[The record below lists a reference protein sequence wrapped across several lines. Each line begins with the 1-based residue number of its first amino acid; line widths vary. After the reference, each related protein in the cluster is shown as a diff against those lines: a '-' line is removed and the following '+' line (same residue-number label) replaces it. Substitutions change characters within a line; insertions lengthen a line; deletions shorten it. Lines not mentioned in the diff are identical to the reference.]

1 MASFARTIRRRA
13 GARPPVAEVPVPVAE
28 QVYRRLRDDIA
39 AGRLAPRARLSERA
53 LSAAL
58 AVSTSPIKAA
68 LKRLEQEGMVVTQP
82 RRGTWVAFAPEKAH
96 EMGLIR
102 AALEGIAARLAA
114 ERITAPDLAVLEAIL
129 GELRRATETL
139 DREALVEAND
149 RYHALV
155 LKAADNVFLSNAVR
169 GLRGYFLITQARM
182 RTMQLR
188 PELAMAE
195 HEAIFAAL
203 AAHDAE
209 AAETAMRAH
218 IARTVDTLWG
228 VNAAPAP
235 RLRRARR
242 RRAVSAAP
250 S

>member
-1 MASFARTIRRRA
+1 MVSFACSPTRRA
-13 GARPPVAEVPVPVAE
+13 AARPVQEASVPVAE

-58 AVSTSPIKAA
+58 GVSTSPIKAA

-114 ERITAPDLAVLEAIL
+114 QRIGAADLAALEAIL
-129 GELRRATETL
+129 AELRRATESL

-155 LKAADNVFLSNAVR
+155 LKAADNVFLANAVR

-182 RTMQLR
+182 RTMRLR

-209 AAETAMRAH
+209 AAERAMRAH
-218 IARTVDTLWG
+218 IARTVETLWG
-228 VNAAPAP
+228 PGAAPAA
-235 RLRRARR
+235 RLRRVRR
-242 RRAVSAAP
+242 RRNAPAARG
-250 S
+250 

>member
-1 MASFARTIRRRA
+1 MPSFAQDTPA
-13 GARPPVAEVPVPVAE
+13 GAPPATVDDEGTLPAAER
-28 QVYRRLRDDIA
+28 VYRRLRDEIA

-53 LSAAL
+53 LSAAYG
-58 AVSTSPIKAA
+58 VSTSPIKAA
-68 LKRLEQEGMVVTQP
+68 LQRLEQEGMVATQP

-114 ERITAPDLAVLEAIL
+114 VRIAPAELALLAAIL
-129 GELRRATETL
+129 DELRTATRAV
-139 DREALVEAND
+139 DREVLVEAND

-182 RTMQLR
+182 RTMRLR
-188 PELAMAE
+188 PELAMEE
-195 HEAIFAAL
+195 HEAIYAAL

-228 VNAAPAP
+228 PGSAPAP
-235 RLRRARR
+235 ARR
-242 RRAVSAAP
+242 RQ
-250 S
+250 

>member
-1 MASFARTIRRRA
+1 MASLAQ
-13 GARPPVAEVPVPVAE
+13 GARRGAAVPLAEGASVPVAE

-39 AGRLAPRARLSERA
+39 AGRLAPHARLSERA

-58 AVSTSPIKAA
+58 SVSTSPIKAA
-68 LKRLEQEGMVVTQP
+68 LKRLDQEGMVVTQP

-114 ERITAPDLAVLEAIL
+114 ERIGAAGLARLAVILE
-129 GELRRATETL
+129 ELRAATRTL
-139 DREALVEAND
+139 DREMLVEAND
-149 RYHALV
+149 CYHALV
-155 LKAADNVFLSNAVR
+155 LKAADNVFLTNAVR

-182 RTMQLR
+182 RAVRLK

-203 AAHDAE
+203 AAHDADTAE
-209 AAETAMRAH
+209 AAMRAH

-228 VNAAPAP
+228 PGAVPAVQA
-235 RLRRARR
+235 RRARR
-242 RRAVSAAP
+242 RRDTPAVP
-250 S
+250 G

>member
-1 MASFARTIRRRA
+1 MPSFVREDPGRTAAVTIEA
-13 GARPPVAEVPVPVAE
+13 GGTVPVAE
-28 QVYRRLRDDIA
+28 LVYRRLRDAIA
-39 AGRLAPRARLSERA
+39 AGALPPRARLSERA
-53 LSAAL
+53 LSASCG
-58 AVSTSPIKAA
+58 VSTSPIKAA

-114 ERITAPDLAVLEAIL
+114 ERIAPEDLCRLEAIME
-129 GELRRATETL
+129 ELRTATRAL
-139 DREALVEAND
+139 DRDALVEAND

-182 RTMQLR
+182 RTMQLK

-195 HEAIFAAL
+195 HERIFAAL
-203 AAHDAE
+203 AAHDAP
-209 AAETAMRAH
+209 AAEEAMRAH

-228 VNAAPAP
+228 EDAAPAP
-235 RLRRARR
+235 VRRARGR
-242 RRAVSAAP
+242 RTEPAK
-250 S
+250 

>member
-1 MASFARTIRRRA
+1 MPSFVREEPGRA
-13 GARPPVAEVPVPVAE
+13 AVMTGTGGTVPVAE
-28 QVYRRLRDDIA
+28 QVYRRLRDAIA
-39 AGRLAPRARLSERA
+39 AGRLAPRARLSERE
-53 LSAAL
+53 LSASFG
-58 AVSTSPIKAA
+58 VSTSPIKAA

-114 ERITAPDLAVLEAIL
+114 ERIAPEDLARLESIMD
-129 GELRRATETL
+129 ELRAATRAL
-139 DREALVEAND
+139 DRDALVEAND
-149 RYHALV
+149 RYHALI
-155 LKAADNVFLSNAVR
+155 LKAADNVFLTNAIR

-182 RTMQLR
+182 RTMRLK

-203 AAHDAE
+203 AAHDAP
-209 AAETAMRAH
+209 AAEEAMRAH

-228 VNAAPAP
+228 EAAAPAP
-235 RLRRARR
+235 LRRARAR
-242 RRAVSAAP
+242 RCAP
-250 S
+250 ARQG